1 MARYNATPDLHAA
14 LAQRC
19 ETVRK
24 PRSTVLFRRGEK
36 AFGMFL
42 ILTGTVRLDFG
53 VDGAAG
59 LASTNGPGALVGL
72 PATLTKRD
80 YSMTATVTDDAELGF
95 LTAEALQSLL
105 REHPEFCQELLL
117 ILGEKLA
124 QTEQAK
130 APVLRKQETPQ
141 QESGGT

>member
-1 MARYNATPDLHAA
+1 
-14 LAQRC
+14 
-19 ETVRK
+19 
-24 PRSTVLFRRGEK
+24 
-36 AFGMFL
+36 
-42 ILTGTVRLDFG
+42 LDFG

-72 PATLTKRD
+72 PATLTNRD
-80 YSMTATVTDDAELGF
+80 SSMTATVTDDAELGF

-105 REHPEFCQELLL
+105 RERPEFCQELLV

-124 QTEQAK
+124 QTEQGK